1 MKTIVK
7 RNGEIEEF
15 NFSKIEKAV
24 RAAFD
29 SAKSKI
35 VDEETIQ
42 ICLNVI
48 KDTIKVKDA
57 STVEDIQNIVEDSL
71 MCCGHYST
79 ARAYILYREKHN
91 ESRFIQ
97 SRLDYMDKY
106 SSANT
111 NAATASETDSNA
123 NVAMKNVAN
132 MEGEVYKVQNRLVQ
146 RTRMKKRLKELFPE
160 VADQYE
166 VDLNNHIIYA
176 HDEASSPAVK
186 NYCMAATLYPMM
198 LEGTG
203 NIDGVTPCAPN
214 DIQSFSGQVTNLVF
228 LLSSQVRGAVA
239 LGDYFVAL
247 NYYVIAEFGSDWYNH
262 LDTVTSTSICKNTRT
277 VKDTIRK
284 GMKQFI
290 YGVSQPAGN
299 RSYNSPFSNLNF
311 FDSYYFESMFK
322 DFYYPDGTKP
332 EWKAIDIL
340 QRMFLEL
347 HRELRL
353 VKPLT
358 FPVTTMC
365 LLHDGNDVVD
375 KEYKELCA
383 DELSKGSSFFI
394 YLSDSSDSVASCCRV
409 RNEITDNT
417 FSSTTGLT
425 GINAWSLCA

>member
-186 NYCMAATLYPMM
+186 NYTYSPDEVVNFKYNDVECLGSLKTLYD
-198 LEGTG
+198 LAIETE
-203 NIDGVTPCAPN
+203 V
-214 DIQSFSGQVTNLVF
+214 QQ
-228 LLSSQVRGAVA
+228 
-239 LGDYFVAL
+239 
-247 NYYVIAEFGSDWYNH
+247 EE
-262 LDTVTSTSICKNTRT
+262 
-277 VKDTIRK
+277 
-284 GMKQFI
+284 
-290 YGVSQPAGN
+290 
-299 RSYNSPFSNLNF
+299 NS
-311 FDSYYFESMFK
+311 
-322 DFYYPDGTKP
+322 
-332 EWKAIDIL
+332 
-340 QRMFLEL
+340 
-347 HRELRL
+347 
-353 VKPLT
+353 V
-358 FPVTTMC
+358 
-365 LLHDGNDVVD
+365 
-375 KEYKELCA
+375 
-383 DELSKGSSFFI
+383 
-394 YLSDSSDSVASCCRV
+394 
-409 RNEITDNT
+409 
-417 FSSTTGLT
+417 
-425 GINAWSLCA
+425 